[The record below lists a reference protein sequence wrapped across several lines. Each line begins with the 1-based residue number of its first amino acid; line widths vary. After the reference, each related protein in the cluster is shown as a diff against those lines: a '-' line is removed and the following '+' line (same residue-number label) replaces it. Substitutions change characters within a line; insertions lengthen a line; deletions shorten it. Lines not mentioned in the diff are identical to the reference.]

1 MSDTPPQP
9 PIDRGALIERVD
21 GDWGMIETL
30 LTLIGEQ
37 GPVLDAALR
46 AAVEHRDL
54 DEISRAAH
62 SMASTYGTLAA
73 MPAFHAAKALE
84 RTARSSDLPTAL
96 SAVTALNSEIV
107 ALKPALAALAEEC
120 RHRSGHGH

>member
-21 GDWGMIETL
+21 GDWGMIEIL
-30 LTLIGEQ
+30 LTLLDDQ
-37 GPVLDAALR
+37 GPALEAALR
-46 AAVEHRDL
+46 AAVDHQSL
-54 DEISRAAH
+54 DEIARAAH

-73 MPAFHAAKALE
+73 MRAFHAAKALE
-84 RTARSSDLPTAL
+84 RTARSSDLSTTLTAV
-96 SAVTALNSEIV
+96 SALDSEIV

-120 RHRSGHGH
+120 RHRGGDGR